1 MNRRSVVVA
10 ASASLM
16 LAGALVP
23 PALAWSQLFNNFPHA
38 PTSCD
43 NSANWPCV
51 RWPKNG
57 SLSSTVI
64 IFNDP
69 SLTSANLNLDTDVRA
84 SVNQWHLVCA
94 ANPILQ
100 YGSGVNAQIYVQ
112 RGSISDPSA
121 WAETITSASGH
132 TIIGATTTFNNLVT
146 WNHSFTY
153 TVTQA
158 DSRKVGTHE
167 LGHAEGLGH
176 TNFTA
181 VMHQSAESFWAPQ
194 TNDIQGMQ
202 AVYGS
207 C

>member
-1 MNRRSVVVA
+1 LASTA
-10 ASASLM
+10 AALM
-16 LAGALVP
+16 LAT
-23 PALAWSQLFNNFPHA
+23 ALAPAVFGWSQLFNNFPNA

-43 NSANWPCV
+43 NSPSWPCV
-51 RWPKNG
+51 AWPKNG
-57 SLSSTVI
+57 SQSSTVI

-69 SLTSANLNLDTDVRA
+69 NLTSANLNLDTDVRA

-112 RGSISDPSA
+112 RGSLQDPSA
-121 WAETITSASGH
+121 WAETVVARSGH
-132 TIIGATTTFNNLVT
+132 TIVSATTTFNTLVT
-146 WNHSFTY
+146 WNHTFTY
-153 TVTQA
+153 TPGNNHA

-176 TNFTA
+176 TSFTA
-181 VMHQSAESFWAPQ
+181 VMHQHAESFWTPQ

-202 AVYGS
+202 AVYGP